1 MAYAVYR
8 TGDAAKAA
16 AREYAGSSIELGE
29 NILKVYKYHVPVD
42 NLPRGDF
49 MGSAGKSWHE

>member
-8 TGDAAKAA
+8 TGDAALAA
-16 AREYAGSSIELGE
+16 AKEYVGSSIELGE

-42 NLPRGDF
+42 NLPRGDVIL
-49 MGSAGKSWHE
+49 